1 MSYTKI
7 DIRYTT
13 DGMNTVKFVNTR
25 QGEKHKTI
33 GLSKKVQKYGDEHG
47 YDSIEIDYCGDHI
60 IFKSFSGDVLQEQDI
75 NGTNNNEYIRKIVS
89 YDWLY

>member
-13 DGMNTVKFVNTR
+13 DGINSVSSVNTR
-25 QGEKHKTI
+25 QGEKHKTLA
-33 GLSKKVQKYGDEHG
+33 LSKKVQKYGDEYG
-47 YDSIEIDYCGDHI
+47 YYSINIKFSLDHI
-60 IFKSFSGDVLQEQDI
+60 ILESVSGEVLQDQDI
-75 NGTNNNEYIRKIVS
+75 NGTNNNEYIRSIVS